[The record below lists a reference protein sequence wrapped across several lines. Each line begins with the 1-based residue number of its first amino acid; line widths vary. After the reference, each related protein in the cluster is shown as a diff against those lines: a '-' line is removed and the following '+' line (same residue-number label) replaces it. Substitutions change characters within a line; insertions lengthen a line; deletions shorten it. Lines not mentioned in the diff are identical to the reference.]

1 VVDLLRLYNGVVHWD
16 LMFIRSIQDWEL
28 ESFTALMDLL
38 YVETRH
44 GTGCWVRSLE
54 LFLGKLIKNLGSH
67 PVLLFLFG
75 LWHWGKS

>member
-16 LMFIRSIQDWEL
+16 LMFIHSIQDWEL

-38 YVETRH
+38 YAETRH
-44 GTGCWVRSLE
+44 GTRCRVHSLE
-54 LFLGKLIKNLGSH
+54 LFLGKLFKNLRSH